1 MHTLSSVPDD
11 EKSLST
17 VFRVQYFF
25 LVVCALLSLSLSLR
39 VLYNPHSTIA
49 QPNWYFPG
57 LSHPSRQRQGKKR
70 KKRND
75 WTSSDGQSCEGER
88 LCLRLRSKS
97 KSFIMRAAAAAAQ
110 ALFFNISLSCT
121 SFIQT
126 RIHDF
131 LFSLLRIFYLHKGE
145 LTQTL
150 GPQIDDAKHFLP
162 VFVI

>member
-1 MHTLSSVPDD
+1 
-11 EKSLST
+11 

-25 LVVCALLSLSLSLR
+25 LVVCALLSLSLR

-57 LSHPSRQRQGKKR
+57 LSHPSRQRQREKKKGR
-70 KKRND
+70 DD
-75 WTSSDGQSCEGER
+75 WTSSDGQSCKGER

-97 KSFIMRAAAAAAQ
+97 KSFIMRAAAAAQ

-131 LFSLLRIFYLHKGE
+131 PFFSFLYCAFFIYKKANSRKHWDHRLMMQNIFYPSSSYSTDQGRVRQL
-145 LTQTL
+145 
-150 GPQIDDAKHFLP
+150 F
-162 VFVI
+162 